1 VTVVSNTSPITN
13 LAAVNKLNLLQQL
26 YGNIIIPEAVFQEL
40 TGINNPVPGGNEV
53 QTFEWIQTRQVIN
66 RDQVTA
72 LRLELDEGEC
82 EAIVLAMELNA
93 NRLLIDE
100 RRGRTI
106 AVNLGL
112 KITGVLGILIVA
124 KRRGLIK
131 GVKPIL
137 DELIRT
143 ARFRVSESLYTQI
156 LQDVAE

>member
-40 TGINNPVPGGNEV
+40 TGIDNPVPGKDEV
-53 QTFEWIQTRQVIN
+53 QIFEWIQTRQVIN

-72 LRLELDEGEC
+72 LQLELDEGES

-137 DELIRT
+137 DDLIRT
-143 ARFRVSESLYTQI
+143 AQFRVSDSLYTQI